1 MSFDHTESAYSPQNV
16 FRGASIRGANF
27 GRCRLT
33 ISLSSTRISF
43 AAQLAVVGPITA
55 SSVGGIARPRFVV
68 NSRRKGKSCY
78 CLHSML
84 GLVLRSAIT
93 GSERPTAA
101 AAAAGPAT
109 VARGIVR
116 GPAGML
122 CRRPGVSRPESE
134 VAPITNPWHRKVCER
149 VENSLELFVCD
160 HITVRLTCCWVFYV
174 YMCFRPTYGVH
185 F

>member
-33 ISLSSTRISF
+33 ISLSSTRTSF

-84 GLVLRSAIT
+84 RLVLRSAIT
-93 GSERPTAA
+93 GSERRAA
-101 AAAAGPAT
+101 DGGGGGGAGNRRPRHRPWPGRRAVPPPWRIQT
-109 VARGIVR
+109 RVR
-116 GPAGML
+116 GRAHHKP
-122 CRRPGVSRPESE
+122 
-134 VAPITNPWHRKVCER
+134 VAQK
-149 VENSLELFVCD
+149 SL
-160 HITVRLTCCWVFYV
+160 RTC
-174 YMCFRPTYGVH
+174 
-185 F
+185 